1 MIVFW
6 GTTLVALLG
15 SKFSSRFGS
24 VSVVVG
30 TIVPGVLFVV
40 LGIAFV
46 LSGAVIQLPHFTFGA
61 IVPTVN
67 WSVLPFLST
76 IVLMFAGMEM
86 AGFHALEVR
95 NPQKDYPKAMLLS
108 ALITFMITVVGTLA
122 IAIVVPA
129 SKLQLSEGLMQALQG
144 FLAADHLTWLLA
156 PLAILV
162 VIGGIPLL
170 AAWLI
175 GPAMGLGVVATEG
188 NMPPMFSRHN
198 KKGAP
203 RAVLLLQAG
212 IGTLI
217 SLLYVFIPGVN
228 TAYWIMSAMTVTLLC
243 IAYLFIFAA
252 LIKLRYSQPNVP
264 RAFKIPGG
272 KVGVWAVGGLG
283 FAATAFTFVISL
295 LPIGSITIPG
305 WIYFAIMIVGT
316 ALLAL
321 PPLVFLKLKKPAWK
335 TDAANE
341 AVKEARDGLR

>member
-1 MIVFW
+1 
-6 GTTLVALLG
+6 
-15 SKFSSRFGS
+15 
-24 VSVVVG
+24 
-30 TIVPGVLFVV
+30 
-40 LGIAFV
+40 
-46 LSGAVIQLPHFTFGA
+46 LPHFTLSA

-108 ALITFMITVVGTLA
+108 ALITFVLTVVGTLA

-129 SKLQLSEGLMQALQG
+129 SKLQLSEGLMQALQA

-162 VIGGIPLL
+162 VVGGIPLL

-175 GPAMGLGVVATEG
+175 GPAMGLGVVAIEG

-203 RAVLLLQAG
+203 TAVLLLQAG
-212 IGTLI
+212 IGTII

-252 LIKLRYSQPNVP
+252 LIKLRYSQPNVH
-264 RAFKIPGG
+264 RSFKIPGG
-272 KVGVWAVGGLG
+272 KIGVWVVGGLG
-283 FAATAFTFVISL
+283 FAVTAFTFVISL
-295 LPIGSITIPG
+295 LPIGSINIPG
-305 WIYFAIMIVGT
+305 WVYVAIMVGGT

-321 PPLVFLKLKKPAWK
+321 PPLVFLKMKKPAWK
-335 TDAANE
+335 KNAKNE
-341 AVKEARDGLR
+341 AMKETMKEA